1 MRSWWALFF
10 LIFAG
15 ALAFWAF
22 DALPFMDL
30 PAHAGLIALRHRFAT
45 SPFEQRYYIFDPHIG
60 PYTVFRELAEL
71 FTRVIGPLGAVR
83 LLATLPVVATP
94 FAISYARRRL
104 HGDASP
110 TFAFL
115 ALCLCFNLM
124 TLFGFASYLLGVAVL
139 VITLTAWLMLLADVD
154 ANVPTL
160 RRELTVMALAL
171 LLFIT
176 HGDAFVTFLPLAGIC
191 TLAAGDRFRRILRGR
206 ALIPAV
212 AFAAYVA
219 WIERASAVPEGS
231 IRSVHDDVGIV
242 FQGVLDKLSL
252 LITPTLMTRTG
263 IDVLVGIVI
272 WIMTVL
278 GVTLTYRDA
287 RSAESSA
294 PVAERR
300 QVIALVACMVVT
312 MVAFLG
318 LPHAI
323 RWFGFVD
330 GRLVLVVALL
340 GLMTI
345 RLDALTTQPRLRAAF
360 DHAPP
365 FLALAIVS
373 LALGASWRFQRE
385 SAGFHAVLANV
396 PAESRLLNLPLDPNS
411 DVFAGHP
418 FVHYDKLVVA
428 ERPALVSDV
437 WLHQGTALFSRP
449 ENPAVRLPASYLEA
463 DLKTIAWADYHLEDW
478 NYILI
483 RTRPGAAQPSAPA
496 SLDLISHEGGW
507 WLFHNRAAENN

>member
-1 MRSWWALFF
+1 LALGF
-10 LIFAG
+10 LVFVG
-15 ALAFWAF
+15 ALAFWAY

-30 PAHAGLIALRHRFAT
+30 PAHAGLIALRHRFAS

-60 PYTVFRELAEL
+60 PYTVFRELADV

-83 LLATLPVVATP
+83 LLATLPVIATP
-94 FAISYARRRL
+94 FAVSYARRRL
-104 HGDASP
+104 HDDASP
-110 TFAFL
+110 TFPFL

-139 VITLTAWLMLLADVD
+139 VVTLTAWLMLLADVD
-154 ANVPTL
+154 ANVSTW
-160 RRELTVMALAL
+160 RRELVVMAMAL

-206 ALIPAV
+206 ALVPAV

-219 WIERASAVPEGS
+219 WIERASAVPRGS
-231 IRSVHDDVGIV
+231 IKSAHDDVGIV

-272 WIMTVL
+272 WIMTTV
-278 GVTLTYRDA
+278 GVALTLRNVRDE
-287 RSAESSA
+287 SSSA
-294 PVAERR
+294 PPAERR
-300 QVIALVACMVVT
+300 HVIALVACMVVT
-312 MVAFLG
+312 MLAFLV

-345 RLDALTTQPRLRAAF
+345 RLDALVSHPRLRAAF
-360 DHAPP
+360 DRAPP
-365 FLALAIVS
+365 FLALVIVL
-373 LALGASWRFQRE
+373 LAHGASWRFQQE
-385 SAGFHAVLANV
+385 SAGFHEVLAKV
-396 PAESRLLNLPLDPNS
+396 PGERRLLNLPLDPNS

-428 ERPALVSDV
+428 DRPELVSDV

-463 DLKTIAWADYHLEDW
+463 DLKTIAWNDYHLEDW
-478 NYILI
+478 DYILI
-483 RTRPGAAQPSAPA
+483 RTRPNAAQPFTPEN
-496 SLDLISHEGGW
+496 LKLIAHEGGW
-507 WLFHNRAAENN
+507 WLFRNPAAQMN

>member
-1 MRSWWALFF
+1 
-10 LIFAG
+10 
-15 ALAFWAF
+15 
-22 DALPFMDL
+22 MDL

-45 SPFEQRYYIFDPHIG
+45 SPFEQRYYIFDPHVG

-71 FTRVIGPLGAVR
+71 FTRVIGPVGAVR
-83 LLATLPVVATP
+83 LLATLPVIATP
-94 FAISYARRRL
+94 FAVSYARLRL
-104 HGDASP
+104 HDDASP
-110 TFAFL
+110 TFPFL

-139 VITLTAWLMLLADVD
+139 IVTLTAWLMLLADVD

-191 TLAAGDRFRRILRGR
+191 TLATGDRFRRILRGR

-263 IDVLVGIVI
+263 VDALVGIVI
-272 WIMTVL
+272 WTMTLL
-278 GVTLTYRDA
+278 GVILTVRDTRDPKSTTPLA
-287 RSAESSA
+287 Q
-294 PVAERR
+294 RR
-300 QVIALVACMVVT
+300 HVIALVACTLVT
-312 MVAFLG
+312 MLAFLI

-330 GRLVLVVALL
+330 GRLVLVAALL

-345 RLDALTTQPRLRAAF
+345 RLDALKARPRLAAAF
-360 DHAPP
+360 ERAPP
-365 FLALAIVS
+365 FLALTIVL
-373 LALGASWRFQRE
+373 LALFASWRFQRE
-385 SAGFHAVLANV
+385 ATGFHAVLANV
-396 PAESRLLNLPLDPNS
+396 PAEARLLNLPLDPNS

-428 ERPALVSDV
+428 DRPALVSDV

-449 ENPAVRLPASYLEA
+449 ENPALRLPKSYLEA
-463 DLKTIAWADYHLEDW
+463 DLKTITWSDYHLEDW
-478 NYILI
+478 SYVLI
-483 RTRPGAAQPSAPA
+483 RTRPGAAQPYAPPT
-496 SLDLISHEGGW
+496 LNLIAHEGGW
-507 WLFHNRAAENN
+507 WLFRNTTAVMN

>member
-1 MRSWWALFF
+1 VRSWRALGF
-10 LIFAG
+10 LIFTG

-94 FAISYARRRL
+94 FAVSYARRRL

-110 TFAFL
+110 TFPFL

-139 VITLTAWLMLLADVD
+139 IVTLTSWLLLLADVD
-154 ANVPTL
+154 ARVPTL
-160 RRELTVMALAL
+160 RREVTVMMLAL

-176 HGDAFVTFLPLAGIC
+176 HGDAFVTFLPLAAIC
-191 TLAAGDRFRRILRGR
+191 TLATGDRFRRILRGR

-212 AFAAYVA
+212 TFAAYVA
-219 WIERASAVPEGS
+219 WIERASAVPAGS

-263 IDVLVGIVI
+263 IDALVGIAI
-272 WIMTVL
+272 WTMTVL
-278 GVTLTYRDA
+278 GVVLTVRDA
-287 RSAESSA
+287 RDEHSETPLAQ
-294 PVAERR
+294 RR
-300 QVIALVACMVVT
+300 HVLALVACMVVT

-345 RLDALTTQPRLRAAF
+345 RLEALKARPRLLAAF
-360 DHAPP
+360 DRMPP
-365 FLALAIVS
+365 FLAATIVL

-385 SAGFHAVLANV
+385 AAGFHAVLANV
-396 PAESRLLNLPLDPNS
+396 PAETRLLNLPLDPNS
-411 DVFAGHP
+411 EVFAGHP

-428 ERPALVSDV
+428 DRPVLVSDV

-449 ENPAVRLPASYLEA
+449 ENPAVRLPKSYLEA
-463 DLKTIAWADYHLEDW
+463 DLKTIVWSDYVLQDW
-478 NYILI
+478 DYVLI
-483 RTRPGAAQPSAPA
+483 RTRPEGTQPYAPP
-496 SLDLISHEGGW
+496 LLTLVSHEGGW
-507 WLFHNRAAENN
+507 WLFRNASAASK